1 MAYSYQDLQG
11 LWTSAGGPAAVAPL
25 MAAIALAE
33 SAGDPA
39 ARNSSSGAC
48 GLWQIHPAQAGC
60 DDPQQNARMAV
71 AKYQSQGLGAWEAYT
86 NGSYQQF
93 LGASTTGKVPGSG
106 SSTRAGTGLLAGVAV
121 DPFGIGQ
128 GIGDFTGL
136 VSGQLRS
143 TGQHFV
149 AGGQVLAGLLVLA
162 AAAALMAWMFLT
174 RTGAGRELARGS
186 GRSAR
191 AAATIAV
198 VAPK

>member
-1 MAYSYQDLQG
+1 MAYSYQGLQG

-33 SAGDPA
+33 SSGEPG
-39 ARNSSSGAC
+39 ARNTSSGAC

-60 DDPQQNARMAV
+60 DDPAQNARMAV
-71 AKYQSQGLGAWEAYT
+71 AKYQSQGLGAWEAYA

-93 LGASTTGKVPGSG
+93 LGASTVKSPGSG
-106 SSTRAGTGLLAGVAV
+106 SSTKQGTGVVAGVAV

-128 GIGDFTGL
+128 AIGDFTGL
-136 VSGQLRS
+136 VTGQLRS
-143 TGQHFV
+143 SGQHFM
-149 AGGQVLAGLLVLA
+149 AGGQVLAGLLVLG

-174 RTGAGRELARGS
+174 RTDAGRQLARGAGR
-186 GRSAR
+186 SAE
-191 AAATIAV
+191 AVATIAA